1 MTRVGRLRTV
11 GAEAAGGAMD
21 WPNLDGANGN
31 KPEVPPSPTQLQ
43 GTASVSFRVPRRPRF
58 SLTCNR
64 NRSDTRRCLRT
75 TRRDSRDVRGGGR
88 MRSFVSGL
96 ARESTVRGDSTCL
109 SEPNVQT
116 LYWLVAQ
123 DASDAVQSAV
133 ASGTGSDSLL
143 Q

>member
-11 GAEAAGGAMD
+11 GAEAAGGAID

-43 GTASVSFRVPRRPRF
+43 GTHRVSPFAGSATAEL
-58 SLTCNR
+58 SLTCSR

-88 MRSFVSGL
+88 TRSFVSGL
-96 ARESTVRGDSTCL
+96 AE
-109 SEPNVQT
+109 
-116 LYWLVAQ
+116 
-123 DASDAVQSAV
+123 
-133 ASGTGSDSLL
+133 
-143 Q
+143 